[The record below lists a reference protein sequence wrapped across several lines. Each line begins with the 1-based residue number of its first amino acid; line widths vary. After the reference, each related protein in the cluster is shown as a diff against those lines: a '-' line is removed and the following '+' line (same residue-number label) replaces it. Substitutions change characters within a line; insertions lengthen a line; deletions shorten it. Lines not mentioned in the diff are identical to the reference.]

1 MNNEPQVDFEEPLD
15 IPYRAR
21 AEKPLA
27 RRLRTALNA
36 ARGNIQIR
44 QHLKRLAED
53 PDQLAR
59 VRLELGVSHATVR
72 DLLAI
77 ADLPA

>member
-1 MNNEPQVDFEEPLD
+1 MSHEPQVDFEEALEV
-15 IPYRAR
+15 PYRAR
-21 AEKPLA
+21 PEKPLA

-36 ARGNIQIR
+36 ARGNVQIR
-44 QHLKRLAED
+44 QRLKRIAED

-59 VRLELGVSHATVR
+59 VRAELGGSHATVR